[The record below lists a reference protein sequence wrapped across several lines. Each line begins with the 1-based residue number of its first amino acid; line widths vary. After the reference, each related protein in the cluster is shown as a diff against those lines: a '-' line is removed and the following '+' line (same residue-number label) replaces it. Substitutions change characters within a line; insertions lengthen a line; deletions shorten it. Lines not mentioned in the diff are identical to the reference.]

1 MGLAAEAASGRKLAD
16 HVEKF
21 VKTISYRYFLAPLSG
36 WFALAW
42 ALGWWALAIGTTT
55 GLWSVLEHTPFLMFF
70 PVAGL
75 VAARSGPVY
84 GIATAG
90 LALGVVALMRGGLMG
105 MTAPSG
111 AVVLA
116 CAVISLL
123 AYSSRKISRIA
134 EAQREVIEHDR
145 EKLIETERA
154 LRAQAENAN
163 RMKDE
168 FLATLSHELR
178 TPLNAI
184 VGWSSLIAG
193 SPASAE
199 VLEAARIIQRNANT
213 QAQLIDDLLDLNR
226 IIAGKLR
233 LELQPVNVAEVITAA
248 LDAAAPQIEQ
258 KNLRLTKLIDP
269 KVDLLRG
276 DPARIQQILAN
287 LLSNAIKYTPRGGR
301 IGIALERINS
311 HIEISV
317 SDNGKGISPELLPHI
332 FDRFSQAQADS
343 RREGGLGLGLEIC
356 RHLVELHGGSIH
368 AKSPG
373 EGQGST
379 FRVNLPVPVK
389 SEQFASADDR
399 VHPASP
405 GAVGDGGGWDF
416 PEMKGLSA
424 IVVEDD
430 EDSRALLIH
439 LLEKTG
445 ADVRSAGTAREALDL
460 LAERRADLVVSDIGM
475 PGMNGFE
482 FMQRLRSLSHAHAFL
497 SVAVTAF
504 ARPEDRRSALLSGY
518 DFFASKPLD
527 PGELSAILSRAVE
540 RLRA

>member
-1 MGLAAEAASGRKLAD
+1 
-16 HVEKF
+16 VEKF

-36 WFALAW
+36 GAALGW
-42 ALGWWALAIGTTT
+42 SLGWWAIAFGITVAF
-55 GLWSVLEHTPFLMFF
+55 WKVLEQTPFLMFF

-75 VAARSGPVY
+75 VAARSGPGY
-84 GIATAG
+84 GIATAFIA
-90 LALGVVALMRGGLMG
+90 LASVALLRGGLG
-105 MTAPSG
+105 GITAAS
-111 AVVLA
+111 AAMVLA
-116 CAVISLL
+116 CMVISLL

-134 EAQREVIEHDR
+134 EAQQEIIVHDR

-184 VGWSSLIAG
+184 VGWSSVLAG
-193 SPASAE
+193 NNSSPDVA
-199 VLEAARIIQRNANT
+199 EAARIIQRNANI
-213 QAQLIDDLLDLNR
+213 QSQLIDDLLDLNR

-233 LELQPVNVAEVITAA
+233 LELQPVDVSEVINAA
-248 LDAAAPQIEQ
+248 IEAAAPQIEQ

-269 KVDLLRG
+269 KVDLIRG

-287 LLSNAIKYTPRGGR
+287 LLSNAIKYTLKGGR

-317 SDNGKGISPELLPHI
+317 SDNGKGISPALLPHV
-332 FDRFSQAQADS
+332 FDRFSQAQSDT

-356 RHLVELHGGSIH
+356 RHLVELHGGTIH

-379 FRVNLPVPVK
+379 FRINLPVPVK
-389 SEQFASADDR
+389 SEQFENSENR
-399 VHPASP
+399 VHPSSA
-405 GAVGDGGGWDF
+405 GDGVAWDF
-416 PEMKGLSA
+416 PAMQGLSV

-430 EDSRALLIH
+430 EDSRTLLVR
-439 LLEKTG
+439 LLGKTG
-445 ADVRSAGTAREALDL
+445 ADVRSAGDAPEALKML
-460 LAERRADLVVSDIGM
+460 SQRMADLVVSDIGM

-482 FMQRLRSLSHAHAFL
+482 FMQRLRSLAGSHAFL

-527 PGELSAILSRAVE
+527 PGELSAILARAVE
-540 RLRA
+540 RLRV

>member
-1 MGLAAEAASGRKLAD
+1 M
-16 HVEKF
+16 EKF

-36 WFALAW
+36 APAFAWALAW
-42 ALGWWALAIGTTT
+42 WGVAFAVTVIFWN
-55 GLWSVLEHTPFLMFF
+55 VLDRTPFLMFF
-70 PVAGL
+70 PIAGL
-75 VAARSGPVY
+75 VAARSGPAY
-84 GIATAG
+84 GIVTA
-90 LALGVVALMRGGLMG
+90 LVALGSVVLLRGGLDGIAAASAAM
-105 MTAPSG
+105 
-111 AVVLA
+111 VLA

-123 AYSSRKISRIA
+123 AYSSRKIGRIA
-134 EAQREVIEHDR
+134 EAQREIIEHDR
-145 EKLIETERA
+145 EKLIETERE

-184 VGWSSLIAG
+184 VGWSSVLAENNS
-193 SPASAE
+193 SPDVA
-199 VLEAARIIQRNANT
+199 EAARIIRRNANI

-233 LELQPVNVAEVITAA
+233 LELQPVDVSDVIDAA
-248 LDAAAPQIEQ
+248 LDATAPLMEQ

-269 KVDLLRG
+269 KVDLIRG
-276 DPARIQQILAN
+276 DPARIQQVLAN
-287 LLSNAIKYTPRGGR
+287 LLSNAIKYTPKGGR

-317 SDNGKGISPELLPHI
+317 SDNGKGISPALLPHI
-332 FDRFSQAQADS
+332 FDRFSQAQSDT

-356 RHLVELHGGSIH
+356 RHLVELHGGTIH

-379 FRVNLPVPVK
+379 FRINLPVPVK
-389 SEQFASADDR
+389 SEEFKSSDGRA
-399 VHPASP
+399 HPASP
-405 GAVGDGGGWDF
+405 GDAASWDF
-416 PEMKGLSA
+416 PAMAGLSV

-430 EDSRALLIH
+430 EDSRALLVR

-445 ADVRSAGTAREALDL
+445 ADVRSASDAPQALEM
-460 LAERRADLVVSDIGM
+460 LAGRMADLVVSDIGM

-482 FMQRLRSLSHAHAFL
+482 FMQKLRALGGSHAFL

-527 PGELSAILSRAVE
+527 PGELSAILARAVE